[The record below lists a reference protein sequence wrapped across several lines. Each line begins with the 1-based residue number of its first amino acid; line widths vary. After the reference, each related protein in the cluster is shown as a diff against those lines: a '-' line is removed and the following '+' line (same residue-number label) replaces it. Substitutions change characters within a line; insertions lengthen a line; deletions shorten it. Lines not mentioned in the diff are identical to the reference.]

1 MSAIIL
7 PFGGKW
13 PVIHPDAFIA
23 TGAVVAGD
31 VEIGADSGI
40 WFGCVLRGDVN
51 QIRIGSRTNIQD
63 GTVIH
68 CTRNGFA
75 CLIGDDITVGHGAIL
90 HACTLESG
98 SFVGMGAVVLDGAV
112 IESGGMVA
120 AGALVAPGKRVRSGE
135 LWAGNPA
142 KLMRALTSED
152 LAFFPKSV
160 AHYVD
165 LAHDYRRA
173 GA

>member
-1 MSAIIL
+1 MPAIIL
-7 PFGGKW
+7 AYGGKS
-13 PVIHPDAFIA
+13 PVIHPDAFVA
-23 TGAVVAGD
+23 TGAVVTGD

-51 QIRIGSRTNIQD
+51 QIRIGCRSNIQD
-63 GTVIH
+63 GTVVH

-112 IESGGMVA
+112 VERGAMVA
-120 AGALVAPGKRVRSGE
+120 AGALVAPGKRVKSGE

-142 KLMRALTSED
+142 KLMRALSAED

-165 LAHDYRRA
+165 LARDYRQA